1 MQVVLSVVGTSL
13 EAADSSTKE
22 NPVWGLLS
30 QTLDSF
36 LFPTLKPHQVCPHF
50 IIRSNKQC
58 CGSGSRDGILG
69 HLFNKR
75 LKSFAP
81 CYSQSLL
88 LADFE
93 ENHTYSS
100 LVFKPLLRD
109 SPFHLIL

>member
-50 IIRSNKQC
+50 ILGVTRSVSRSRNANVAQINKE
-58 CGSGSRDGILG
+58 SSHFRKLD
-69 HLFNKR
+69 
-75 LKSFAP
+75 A
-81 CYSQSLL
+81 LL
-88 LADFE
+88 
-93 ENHTYSS
+93 
-100 LVFKPLLRD
+100 
-109 SPFHLIL
+109 